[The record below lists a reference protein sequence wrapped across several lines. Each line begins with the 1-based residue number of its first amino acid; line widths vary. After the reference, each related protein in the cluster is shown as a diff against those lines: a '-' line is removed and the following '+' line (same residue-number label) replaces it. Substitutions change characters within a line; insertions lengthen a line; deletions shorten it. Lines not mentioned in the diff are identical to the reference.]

1 MFSSISIT
9 VFWDLLDTLT
19 QFIAIPDSASKFIKG
34 KHIWLQGMQVK

>member
-19 QFIAIPDSASKFIKG
+19 QVIAIPDRASKFIKG
-34 KHIWLQGMQVK
+34 KHICLQGMQVK